1 MELPQMPANL
11 KEHIM
16 SVWTKNCKGKGQAK
30 EEKYDLS
37 LYVLSWIDMV
47 INQFRCPQL
56 RMVWVSCGGETA
68 ADEENLG
75 GVSYTPW
82 RGFPGYY
89 YPYLNQMHYLSPIV
103 WLQFRNITPGV
114 LIQIRSGKI
123 DCVRVLG
130 VSNTCVIICDVYILF
145 SWSKTCWWLSTGDII
160 RVWGVFFCACF
171 FRSCNGI
178 NGIIV

>member
-1 MELPQMPANL
+1 
-11 KEHIM
+11 
-16 SVWTKNCKGKGQAK
+16 
-30 EEKYDLS
+30 
-37 LYVLSWIDMV
+37 MV

-82 RGFPGYY
+82 RGFPGFY

-123 DCVRVLG
+123 DSECSRRVKYLCYYLLCLLY
-130 VSNTCVIICDVYILF
+130 S
-145 SWSKTCWWLSTGDII
+145 
-160 RVWGVFFCACF
+160 
-171 FRSCNGI
+171 
-178 NGIIV
+178 

>member
-11 KEHIM
+11 KEHII

-30 EEKYDLS
+30 EEKYDSS
-37 LYVLSWIDMV
+37 LYVLSWIEMV

-82 RGFPGYY
+82 RGFPGFY

-114 LIQIRSGKI
+114 LIQIRSGEI
-123 DCVRVLG
+123 DSVLG
-130 VSNTCVIICDVYILF
+130 VSNTCVIICDVYFTLE
-145 SWSKTCWWLSTGDII
+145 SKPADDKANAKKI
-160 RVWGVFFCACF
+160 
-171 FRSCNGI
+171 
-178 NGIIV
+178 

>member
-1 MELPQMPANL
+1 MEIPQMPASL
-11 KEHIM
+11 KEHIL
-16 SVWTKNCKGKGQAK
+16 SIWTKNCKGKGQDK

-37 LYVLSWIDMV
+37 PYVLSWIQMIV
-47 INQFRCPQL
+47 NQFRCPQL

-82 RGFPGYY
+82 HGFPGFY

-114 LIQIRSGKI
+114 LIQIRSG
-123 DCVRVLG
+123 CVLG
-130 VSNTCVIICDVYILF
+130 GDTGCGKRLCLVFKFTF
-145 SWSKTCWWLSTGDII
+145 SKQNLLMIKQTHKRYNSGLS
-160 RVWGVFFCACF
+160 FFAFIYF
-171 FRSCNGI
+171 FPYLQLDE
-178 NGIIV
+178 